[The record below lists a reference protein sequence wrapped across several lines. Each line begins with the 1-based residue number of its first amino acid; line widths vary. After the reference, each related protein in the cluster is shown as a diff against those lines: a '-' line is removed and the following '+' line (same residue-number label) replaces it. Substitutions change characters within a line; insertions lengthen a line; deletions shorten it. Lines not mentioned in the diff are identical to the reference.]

1 MLPWQPLRIE
11 IVVGYTF
18 DLIFEAI
25 FYLLR
30 TFLMVAMV
38 TTYNVNVTMATMQ
51 RVKFVQSLMLIHITI
66 VKRYTIISITWG
78 YYLLPWQ
85 PLR

>member
-18 DLIFEAI
+18 DLMSEAI

-30 TFLMVAMV
+30 TFFNGCHGNNIIIILM
-38 TTYNVNVTMATMQ
+38 
-51 RVKFVQSLMLIHITI
+51 
-66 VKRYTIISITWG
+66 
-78 YYLLPWQ
+78 LPWQ
-85 PLR
+85 PYKG

>member
-11 IVVGYTF
+11 VVVGYTF
-18 DLIFEAI
+18 DLLSEAI
-25 FYLLR
+25 FYLLQ
-30 TFLMVAMV
+30 TFL
-38 TTYNVNVTMATMQ
+38 TIQ

-66 VKRYTIISITWG
+66 VKKYTIISITWG